1 MKSVARSGLLQTG
14 PKPIFPDSPRNRRVP
29 EFPPAPAVWHDQA
42 VTGWRRTRGLAIAAA
57 LLLVLAACTSGFGG
71 LELRIAA
78 GTSSGVY
85 YKLAQT
91 LATAWQGGLGIDRPQ
106 VLETQ
111 GSPDNVD
118 KVLAGQADVAF
129 VAADVAA
136 AQYQAKSKFAAL
148 ARIHDDYL
156 HIVVRADSDIR
167 SVSQLSGHRIAIGS
181 PQSGV
186 EFIANWLLKTIGLR
200 DSVST
205 STRGL
210 DQSVTALLNH
220 EVDAFFWSGGLPTP
234 KLLEPENR
242 GKLHLLDLADVMP
255 RVQASSQVYSTATI
269 PASTY
274 NQAFPV
280 TTLVVPNFLVVP
292 ESMPDDVAEA
302 LVRGLFDAR
311 RELANANSAALSIDV
326 HPGIET
332 QPIPLHPGALRY
344 YRSQKT

>member
-1 MKSVARSGLLQTG
+1 MTSS
-14 PKPIFPDSPRNRRVP
+14 
-29 EFPPAPAVWHDQA
+29 
-42 VTGWRRTRGLAIAAA
+42 RRTRGLAIAAV
-57 LLLVLAACTSGFGG
+57 LLLVLTACTTEFGE
-71 LELRIAA
+71 LKLRIAA
-78 GTSSGVY
+78 GNPGGVY
-85 YKLAQT
+85 YKLAQP
-91 LATAWQGGLGIDRPQ
+91 LASAWQADLGIDRPE
-106 VLETQ
+106 VLQTQ
-111 GSPDNVD
+111 GSPDNVL

-136 AQYQAKSKFAAL
+136 DRYQAHPDFAAL

-186 EFIANWLLKTIGLR
+186 EFIAKWLLVAVGLQ
-200 DSVST
+200 DSVGT
-205 STRGL
+205 TPRGL
-210 DQSVTALLNH
+210 DDSVAALLNH

-234 KLLEPENR
+234 KLAEPDNR
-242 GKLHLLDLADVMP
+242 SRLRLLDLADVLP
-255 RVQASSQVYSTATI
+255 KVQALNQVYSTATI

-274 NQAFPV
+274 SQPLPV

-292 ESMPDDVAEA
+292 KSMPDNVAEA
-302 LVRGLFDAR
+302 LVTGLFAAR
-311 RELANANSAALSIDV
+311 RQLASANPAALSIDV

-344 YRSQKT
+344 YRAQKT

>member
-1 MKSVARSGLLQTG
+1 M
-14 PKPIFPDSPRNRRVP
+14 
-29 EFPPAPAVWHDQA
+29 
-42 VTGWRRTRGLAIAAA
+42 AAA
-57 LLLVLAACTSGFGG
+57 LLLVLAACTSGFGD
-71 LELRIAA
+71 LKLRIAA
-78 GTSSGVY
+78 GNSGGVY

-106 VLETQ
+106 VLQTQ
-111 GSPDNVD
+111 GSPDNVA
-118 KVLAGQADVAF
+118 KVLAGTADVAF

-136 AQYQAKSKFAAL
+136 DRYQAHPKLAAL

-167 SVSQLSGHRIAIGS
+167 SVSQLSGHRVAIGS

-186 EFIANWLLKTIGLR
+186 EFIAQSLLTALGLR
-200 DSVST
+200 DSVSAT
-205 STRGL
+205 TRGL
-210 DQSVTALLNH
+210 DESVAALRNH
-220 EVDAFFWSGGLPTP
+220 EIDAFFWSGGLPTP

-242 GKLHLLDLADVMP
+242 GRLRLLDLADVLP
-255 RVQASSQVYSTATI
+255 KIQTLNQVYSTATI

-274 NQAFPV
+274 SQTLPV

-292 ESMPDDVAEA
+292 KTMPDDVAEA

-311 RELANANSAALSIDV
+311 SELAKANSAALSIDV

-344 YRSQKT
+344 YRAQKT

>member
-1 MKSVARSGLLQTG
+1 MTSS
-14 PKPIFPDSPRNRRVP
+14 RRM
-29 EFPPAPAVWHDQA
+29 
-42 VTGWRRTRGLAIAAA
+42 RGLAIAAA
-57 LLLVLAACTSGFGG
+57 LLLVLTACTAGFGN
-71 LELRIAA
+71 LKLRIAA
-78 GTSSGVY
+78 GNSSGVY
-85 YKLAQT
+85 YKLAQP
-91 LATAWQGGLGIDRPQ
+91 LASAWQADLGIDRPQ
-106 VLETQ
+106 VLQTQ
-111 GSPDNVD
+111 GSPDNVV

-136 AQYQAKSKFAAL
+136 DRYQAHPGFAAL
-148 ARIHDDYL
+148 ARVHDDYL

-186 EFIANWLLKTIGLR
+186 EFIAKSLLIAVGLR

-205 STRGL
+205 TPRGL
-210 DQSVTALLNH
+210 DESVSALLNH

-234 KLLEPENR
+234 KLADPDNR
-242 GKLHLLDLADVMP
+242 SRLRLLDLADVMP
-255 RVQASSQVYSTATI
+255 KVQALSPVYSTATI

-274 NQAFPV
+274 GQLLPV

-292 ESMPDDVAEA
+292 KSMPDEVAEA

-311 RELANANSAALSIDV
+311 PQLASANPAALSIDV

-344 YRSQKT
+344 YRAQKT

>member
-1 MKSVARSGLLQTG
+1 MTSS
-14 PKPIFPDSPRNRRVP
+14 
-29 EFPPAPAVWHDQA
+29 
-42 VTGWRRTRGLAIAAA
+42 RRTRGLAIAAA
-57 LLLVLAACTSGFGG
+57 LLLVLTACTADFGP
-71 LELRIAA
+71 LKLRIAA
-78 GTSSGVY
+78 GNSGGVY

-91 LATAWQGGLGIDRPQ
+91 LAGAWQADLGIDRPQ
-106 VLETQ
+106 VLQTQ
-111 GSPDNVD
+111 GSPDNVV
-118 KVLAGQADVAF
+118 KVLAGEADVAF
-129 VAADVAA
+129 VAADVAVD
-136 AQYQAKSKFAAL
+136 QYRTHPELTAL

-156 HIVVRADSDIR
+156 HVVVRADSDIK
-167 SVSQLSGHRIAIGS
+167 SVSQLSGHRVAIGS

-186 EFIANWLLKTIGLR
+186 EYIAKWLLIAAGLQ

-205 STRGL
+205 ITRGL
-210 DQSVTALLNH
+210 DESVAALRNH

-242 GKLHLLDLADVMP
+242 GRLRLLDIADLMP
-255 RVQASSQVYSTATI
+255 KMQARSPVYSTATI

-274 NQAFPV
+274 NELLPV

-292 ESMPDDVAEA
+292 ESMPEDVAEA

-311 RELANANSAALSIDV
+311 RELANANPAALSIDV

-344 YRSQKT
+344 YRAQKT

>member
-1 MKSVARSGLLQTG
+1 M
-14 PKPIFPDSPRNRRVP
+14 
-29 EFPPAPAVWHDQA
+29 
-42 VTGWRRTRGLAIAAA
+42 RGLAIAAA
-57 LLLVLAACTSGFGG
+57 LLLVLTACTAGFGN
-71 LELRIAA
+71 LKLRIAA
-78 GTSSGVY
+78 GNSSGVY
-85 YKLAQT
+85 YKLAQP
-91 LATAWQGGLGIDRPQ
+91 LASAWQADLGIDRPQ
-106 VLETQ
+106 VLQTQ
-111 GSPDNVD
+111 GSPDNVV

-136 AQYQAKSKFAAL
+136 DRYQAHPGFAAL
-148 ARIHDDYL
+148 ARVHDDYL

-186 EFIANWLLKTIGLR
+186 EFIAKSLLIAVGLR

-205 STRGL
+205 TPRGL
-210 DQSVTALLNH
+210 DESVSALLNH

-234 KLLEPENR
+234 KLADPDNR
-242 GKLHLLDLADVMP
+242 SRLRLLDLADVMP
-255 RVQASSQVYSTATI
+255 KVQALSPVYSTATI

-274 NQAFPV
+274 GQLLPV

-292 ESMPDDVAEA
+292 KSMPDDVAEA

-311 RELANANSAALSIDV
+311 PQLASANPAALSIDV

-344 YRSQKT
+344 YRAQKT